1 MSEGDI
7 EHAWGGIASLQFAL
21 PIVWTEAKRRGVP
34 LATIARL
41 MSKGPAELAGL
52 GARKGRLAP
61 GYDADIVVWD
71 PHETFVVAPALVR
84 HRHKVTPYLG
94 RTLTG
99 VVKTT
104 YLRGQK
110 VWDDG
115 RAIGDPVGEWIR
127 R

>member
-1 MSEGDI
+1 MSEGNI

-34 LATIARL
+34 LATVARL
-41 MSKGPAELAGL
+41 MSAGPAELAGL

-71 PHETFVVAPALVR
+71 PHQTFVVAPALVR

-94 RTLTG
+94 RTLSG

>member
-1 MSEGDI
+1 MNDVDRVVSPLGQAKKTPGD
-7 EHAWGGIASLQFAL
+7 
-21 PIVWTEAKRRGVP
+21 
-34 LATIARL
+34 
-41 MSKGPAELAGL
+41 
-52 GARKGRLAP
+52 
-61 GYDADIVVWD
+61 
-71 PHETFVVAPALVR
+71 
-84 HRHKVTPYLG
+84 VTLS
-94 RTLTG
+94 G